1 MTFSSDPDPGDG
13 VAIGP
18 VGDCTGGEVGVGDS
32 LETDDADAAGSSGD
46 SVAVPHPA
54 TTTASPTAEARG
66 RRGTRRIPQSSV
78 TTDGASTGGDV
89 RMMRFPVSL
98 GTL

>member
-1 MTFSSDPDPGDG
+1 MRISVWLSI
-13 VAIGP
+13 ALAAALP
-18 VGDCTGGEVGVGDS
+18 VF
-32 LETDDADAAGSSGD
+32 ADAAGSSGD